1 MNQILNADRRFFA
14 AQSSIE
20 NIEVG
25 LTDKGNF
32 EGWLYKK
39 GGGTRKMGRR
49 NWSLRWC
56 RIERRILYVFSRPSD
71 THPRTAVPLDR
82 ADIRVR
88 ENPKHPFYFE
98 IIHNYSETKVQ
109 LSAQSEEQMLAWV
122 AHLQK
127 TAAPPEPPASS
138 SPSKTSPGK
147 MLARMSFAMRSFIL
161 QSTSESMS
169 TTAAGAHSSHESDSP
184 LKAPRAISPVKSAQI
199 SAAEAAI
206 GDQMTSSR
214 LHVSSLDSV
223 EGSESFV
230 TSSSI
235 TDGMTD
241 THCLPL
247 QSEQHRRYLFF
258 CGMIYFVK
266 AITDVSESLR
276 RVEPPK
282 RKALLKPRLKKL
294 EIPMHAYIPLCK
306 STDVSG
312 DSSCSDICTSWQ

>member
-14 AQSSIE
+14 AQSSLE

-25 LTDKGNF
+25 LTDRGTF

-71 THPRTAVPLDR
+71 TNPRTAVPLDR

-109 LSAQSEEQMLAWV
+109 LSAQSEEQMLAWI

-127 TAAPPEPPASS
+127 TAAPPEPPAAS

-161 QSTSESMS
+161 QSASESMS
-169 TTAAGAHSSHESDSP
+169 TPAAGAHSSHEGESP
-184 LKAPRAISPVKSAQI
+184 LKTPRSISPLKSVQI
-199 SAAEAAI
+199 SAAEAI
-206 GDQMTSSR
+206 GDRMNSSR

-223 EGSESFV
+223 DDSESFV
-230 TSSSI
+230 TNSSI
-235 TDGMTD
+235 TDGLAN

-276 RVEPPK
+276 RVEPAK
-282 RKALLKPRLKKL
+282 RKALLKPRLKKV

-306 STDVSG
+306 STDVRG
-312 DSSCSDICTSWQ
+312 SSNILHLDWRI